1 MVYIEECGKPL
12 SKKTKGELIEDIKR
26 LTTSNTE
33 LRSDVEEYR
42 AEYMKVCQENGAL
55 HKEIE
60 NLWNVIN
67 RAVDLKE
74 MLDDV
79 EDATEELKD
88 ACKLLRKDFDKE
100 D

>member
-12 SKKTKGELIEDIKR
+12 SKKTKSELIEDIKR
-26 LTTSNTE
+26 LTTSNAE

-42 AEYMKVCQENGAL
+42 AEYMKVCQDNGAL

-67 RAVDLKE
+67 RAVSLKE
-74 MLDDV
+74 MIDDV
-79 EDATEELKD
+79 EDAAEELKD